1 MPWEDSI
8 YLESIYT
15 AKRKNKLGSGTTITI
30 NVTSCPFLST
40 VFLLPQI
47 A

>member
-1 MPWEDSI
+1 MPRKNSVH
-8 YLESIYT
+8 LKSIYT
-15 AKRKNKLGSGTTITI
+15 AKLKNKLGSGTTINI

-40 VFLLPQI
+40 VFLPPRI